1 MDWQSISFDWN
12 QVRAFLV
19 TAEEGSF
26 SAAAR
31 ALNLTQPTLGR
42 QVAALEDHL
51 GVTLFERGGRSLSVT
66 ESGLELLDHV
76 RAMGEAASRVSLTAS
91 GQSQSIKGHVCITA
105 TDVLSIYLLPEML
118 KQLREM
124 APAIDVEVVASNDVR
139 DLRRREADIAIR
151 HARPVQPDLI
161 AKLVGE
167 SSVHLYASHEYLEQR
182 GRPDAV
188 GDLFDAAFVGFDQS
202 DQLLARLNQLDLP
215 LTRDN
220 FKLTSESGSMAWE
233 MVKQGLGIGVMADVI
248 GVRTPGIERVL
259 PDLNLTSIP
268 IWLVTHR
275 EHHTSRRIRLVF
287 DLLANSLL

>member
-1 MDWQSISFDWN
+1 MQNWW
-12 QVRAFLV
+12 
-19 TAEEGSF
+19 E
-26 SAAAR
+26 
-31 ALNLTQPTLGR
+31 
-42 QVAALEDHL
+42 
-51 GVTLFERGGRSLSVT
+51 
-66 ESGLELLDHV
+66 
-76 RAMGEAASRVSLTAS
+76 
-91 GQSQSIKGHVCITA
+91 
-105 TDVLSIYLLPEML
+105 
-118 KQLREM
+118 
-124 APAIDVEVVASNDVR
+124 
-139 DLRRREADIAIR
+139 
-151 HARPVQPDLI
+151 
-161 AKLVGE
+161 E

-188 GDLFDAAFVGFDQS
+188 GDLSDAAFVGFDQS

-275 EHHTSRRIRLVF
+275 ELHTSRRIRLVF